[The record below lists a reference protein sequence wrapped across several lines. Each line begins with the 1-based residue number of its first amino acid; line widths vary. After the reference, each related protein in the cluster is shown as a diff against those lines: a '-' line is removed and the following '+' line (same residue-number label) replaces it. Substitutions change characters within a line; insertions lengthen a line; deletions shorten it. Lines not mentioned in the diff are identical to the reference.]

1 MGRIRHKRTHH
12 ARRDVSRGARTRAR
26 HLDAD
31 QVHAN
36 LSNPAKSD
44 ALLAPAALDIDAPGL
59 GLFYCIPCDRHFPS
73 EKDRATHQASKL
85 HKRAAKRALEEPHTV
100 EAAERAAGVGVD
112 NRQR

>member
-1 MGRIRHKRTHH
+1 
-12 ARRDVSRGARTRAR
+12 
-26 HLDAD
+26 
-31 QVHAN
+31 VHAN

-112 NRQR
+112 NRQRGPGAAKKMEVEQETPLQPEPEAASV